1 MHADDDQDF
10 LIEQEEREEEARLV
24 VADIARVQRADAAFN
39 LLRRDRDNHDPYL
52 LLAAVVWPE
61 TTELRGMV

>member
-1 MHADDDQDF
+1 MSEDDFDPEMAEY
-10 LIEQEEREEEARLV
+10 LEERARLE
-24 VADIARVQRADAAFN
+24 RANAAFN

-61 TTELRGMV
+61 TDELREMVTA